1 MRSRVAGAILA
12 VLLGGLLGYIAL
24 ILREMGWAIAVVVA
38 ALLTA
43 FYWSRGRRS
52 DVGWVL
58 VGLGVVPSTILGRN
72 GLVASVDPAMEVGFD
87 TWLMLGVALA
97 IAAFGALVVFATAG
111 DRSRPDRSPG

>member
-1 MRSRVAGAILA
+1 M
-12 VLLGGLLGYIAL
+12 LGGLLGYIAL

-58 VGLGVVPSTILGRN
+58 VGLGVVPSFILGRN
-72 GLVASVDPAMEVGFD
+72 GLVTLIDPAMEVGFD
-87 TWLMLGVALA
+87 TWLMLGVALV
-97 IAAFGALVVFATAG
+97 IAAIGALVVFATPG
-111 DRSRPDRSPG
+111 DRSRPDRSLG